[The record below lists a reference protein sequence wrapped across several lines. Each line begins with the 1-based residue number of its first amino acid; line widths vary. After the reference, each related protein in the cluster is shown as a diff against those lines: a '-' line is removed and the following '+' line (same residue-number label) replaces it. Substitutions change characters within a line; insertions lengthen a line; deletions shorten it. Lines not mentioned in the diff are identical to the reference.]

1 MLKPGFVAAPSRLAM
16 LTAFAAVYLIWGS
29 TYLVMKFAVATMPPL
44 LMAGTRYGLAGALLY
59 GAMRLRGEPRPTLRG
74 WGHALVIGIC
84 LLGFGNG
91 GTTFGVLY
99 LPSGTAS
106 LLVATVPMFLAL
118 LGWLS
123 GVTPRPTRWVAV
135 GLAAGLVG
143 MYLLAAH
150 PSSAGVPRPG
160 HAGVGVALVLVAAL
174 LWSVGSLY
182 SKGHQPASSPF
193 LSGGMQMLCGGA
205 AMFCVGLLRGEA
217 SGFALA
223 QVSAKSWLAYGYL
236 VTFGSIVAFT
246 AYIWLLRVVEPAL
259 AGTYAF
265 VNPVVAVLLG
275 WAFAGEM
282 LNPQMLGGAALIVL
296 AVMLVVLGGR
306 RKKAP
311 PVATTKAA
319 IEA

>member
-1 MLKPGFVAAPSRLAM
+1 MSDTSSATPSRVAM

-29 TYLVMKFAVATMPPL
+29 TYLVMKFAVASMPPL
-44 LMAGTRYGLAGALLY
+44 LMAGTRYGLAGGLLY
-59 GAMRLRGEPRPTLRG
+59 AFMRLRGEPRPSRRG
-74 WGHALVIGIC
+74 WGHAFVIGIC

-91 GTTFGVLY
+91 GTTIGVLY
-99 LPSGTAS
+99 LPSGTTS

-123 GVTPRPTRWVAV
+123 GVTPRPTRWVTV
-135 GLAAGLVG
+135 GLAAGMLG

-160 HAGVGVALVLVAAL
+160 HAGIGVTAVLLAAL

-182 SKGHQPASSPF
+182 SKKNQPAPSPF

-205 AMFCVGLLRGEA
+205 AMLVVGLVRGEA
-217 SGFALA
+217 SGFELA
-223 QVSAKSWLAYGYL
+223 QVTAKSWMAYAYL

-275 WAFAGEM
+275 WAFAGEV

-296 AVMLVVLGGR
+296 AVVLVVLGGR
-306 RKKAP
+306 RKPNAA
-311 PVATTKAA
+311 VAAHEVA
-319 IEA
+319 VEA